1 MPGRPSGKSSPAPAI
16 TPGQNGRPK
25 MIRNSL
31 YALAAALMTLGTFG
45 STIAAVQAGADA
57 PAVQV
62 A

>member
-1 MPGRPSGKSSPAPAI
+1 MPGSPSGTSSPAPAI
-16 TPGQNGRPK
+16 TPGQLGRTP

-45 STIAAVQAGADA
+45 TTIAAVTAGGSA
-57 PAVQV
+57 PVQV